1 MLSNPFVAGKF
12 SLEQFPGEDSWGT
25 QWTVG
30 GQKRT
35 VGGHKM
41 TVRDKRTAGDTK

>member
-1 MLSNPFVAGKF
+1 MLSNPFVTGKF

-30 GQKRT
+30 GQK
-35 VGGHKM
+35 GQL
-41 TVRDKRTAGDTK
+41 DIQNDS